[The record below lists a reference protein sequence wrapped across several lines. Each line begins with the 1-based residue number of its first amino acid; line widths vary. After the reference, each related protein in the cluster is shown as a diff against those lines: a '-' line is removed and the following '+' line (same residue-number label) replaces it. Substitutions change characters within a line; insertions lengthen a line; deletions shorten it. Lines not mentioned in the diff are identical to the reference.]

1 MRSQPQ
7 TKITNKREAIAYR
20 HSHHITSK
28 PVTQKLTPNWAAI
41 FIGRPQYRRTVIV
54 YIILDELA
62 KGILPPY
69 REIKRILRSRT
80 GKTCGYSSISTWK
93 KLSVLYAS

>member
-20 HSHHITSK
+20 HAHKITSK
-28 PVTQKLTPNWAAI
+28 AISQKIAPNWAAI
-41 FIGRPQYRRTVIV
+41 FRGRPQYRRTVIV
-54 YIILDELA
+54 YSVLDELA
-62 KGILPPY
+62 RNILPSY
-69 REIKRILRSRT
+69 REIKRIVRSRT